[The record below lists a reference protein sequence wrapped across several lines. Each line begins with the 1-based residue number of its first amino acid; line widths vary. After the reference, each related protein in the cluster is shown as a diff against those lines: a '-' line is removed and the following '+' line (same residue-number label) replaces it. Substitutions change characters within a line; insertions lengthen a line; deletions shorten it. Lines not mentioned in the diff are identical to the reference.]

1 MSVKQ
6 YTKVEYQ
13 IISVTRGSNY
23 MCRILITFI
32 IIISR
37 ICDMS
42 GDVYGLKFRGLLAAL
57 LATLIR
63 HDTRSNQL
71 DITDFLNV
79 CRLWRYAIYLIF
91 NRLLF
96 DVIWYICVI
105 PLFRTITIT
114 IAVCMPR
121 ILYVTCWR
129 SFQTESKIVDL
140 MSIGFNY
147 YGFI

>member
-79 CRLWRYAIYLIF
+79 CRL
-91 NRLLF
+91 
-96 DVIWYICVI
+96 
-105 PLFRTITIT
+105 
-114 IAVCMPR
+114 
-121 ILYVTCWR
+121 
-129 SFQTESKIVDL
+129 
-140 MSIGFNY
+140 
-147 YGFI
+147 